1 MLSSTPEIRNTGR
14 DCADSDGQVDNAC
27 GNAAR
32 LPKIDYNKSQK
43 GEHIMRQSRRKVL
56 KAGAALAAAASLPH
70 FARAQSGSIKI
81 GMSMPQTGSLGAG
94 GQAALVAL
102 RLWVDDVNQR
112 GGLLNRK
119 VELIAYDDQTNPANT
134 PGIYTKLLDIDKVD
148 LLIAPYGTVPTA
160 PIVPMVKQRGLL
172 LMGNFSFQVNAKVQ
186 HDMWFN
192 NSPWNDAASWSDGFI
207 KAGQGAG
214 AKTIAILAADQ
225 EFAQNLANGARELA
239 KKANIQSVYDQNYPP
254 TTTDFSS
261 LIRGIRAAK
270 PEMVFVMSYPNDS
283 VAIIRAVNE
292 IGVGSQVQVFGGG
305 MVGLQFTPIMTS
317 LGSLLN
323 GVLNYNS
330 YVPGMKYPGIE
341 DFLARYAKRAAEA
354 RVDPLGFYLPPFNY
368 AIGQMLEQ
376 AVNGTKSLDHKQLA
390 AYLRKNEMKT
400 LVGPIRY
407 DKNGEWAN
415 PRVVQAQFR
424 GVVDKDTEQF
434 RQPGKQIVIYPD
446 AYKTGNVITPFEKA
460 RSAK

>member
-1 MLSSTPEIRNTGR
+1 
-14 DCADSDGQVDNAC
+14 
-27 GNAAR
+27 
-32 LPKIDYNKSQK
+32 
-43 GEHIMRQSRRKVL
+43 MRASRRKVL
-56 KAGAALAAAASLPH
+56 KAGAALAVASSIPG
-70 FARAQSGSIKI
+70 RASAQAGPVKI

-119 VELIAYDDQTNPANT
+119 VELTAYDDQTNPANV
-134 PGIYTKLLDIDKVD
+134 PGIYTKLLDVDKVD

-160 PIVPMVKQRGLL
+160 PIMPLVKQRGLL

-192 NSPWNDAASWSDGFI
+192 NAPWNDASSWSDGFFR
-207 KAGQGAG
+207 AGQKAG
-214 AKTIAILAADQ
+214 AKTVAVLAADND
-225 EFAQNLANGARELA
+225 FAQNLANGARDLA
-239 KKANIQSVYDQNYPP
+239 KKGNIKAVYDQNYPP

-270 PEMVFVMSYPNDS
+270 PDMVFVMSYPNDS

-317 LGSLLN
+317 LGSLLK

-330 YVPGMKYPGIE
+330 YVPGMKYPGVE
-341 DFLARYAKRAAEA
+341 DFLARYAKRAQEA
-354 RVDPLGFYLPPFNY
+354 KVDPLGFYLPPFNY

-376 AVNGTKSLDHKQLA
+376 AVNATKSIDHKQLA
-390 AYLRKNEMKT
+390 AYLRGNEMKT
-400 LVGPIRY
+400 VVGPIRY
-407 DKNGEWAN
+407 DKMGEWAN

-424 GVVDKDTEQF
+424 GIVDKDMEQF
-434 RQPGKQIVIYPD
+434 RKPGKQVVIHPEE
-446 AYKTGNVITPFEKA
+446 YKTGEAITPFEKA
-460 RSAK
+460 QQAKA

>member
-1 MLSSTPEIRNTGR
+1 MKR
-14 DCADSDGQVDNAC
+14 
-27 GNAAR
+27 
-32 LPKIDYNKSQK
+32 
-43 GEHIMRQSRRKVL
+43 SRRDLL
-56 KAGAALAAAASLPH
+56 KAGAALAATAGIPGGRA
-70 FARAQSGSIKI
+70 FAQAGPVKI

-119 VELIAYDDQTNPANT
+119 VELIAYDDQTNPANV
-134 PGIYTKLLDIDKVD
+134 PGIYTKLLDVDKVD

-160 PIVPMVKQRGLL
+160 PIMPMVKQRGLL

-192 NSPWNDAASWSDGFI
+192 NSPWNDASSWSDGFI
-207 KAGQGAG
+207 RAGQKAG
-214 AKTIAILAADQ
+214 AKTIAVLAADQ
-225 EFAQNLANGARELA
+225 EFAQNLANGARELS
-239 KKANIQSVYDQNYPP
+239 KKAGIKSVYDQNYPP

-323 GVLNYNS
+323 GITNYNS
-330 YVPGMKYPGIE
+330 YVPGMKYPGIDE
-341 DFLARYAKRAAEA
+341 FLARYAKRAQEA
-354 RVDPLGFYLPPFNY
+354 KVDPLGFYLPPFNY

-400 LVGPIRY
+400 VVGPIRY
-407 DKNGEWAN
+407 DKMGEWAN

-424 GVVDKDTEQF
+424 GVVDKDVEQF
-434 RQPGKQIVIYPD
+434 RKPGKQVVIYPD
-446 AYKTGNVITPFEKA
+446 EYKTGEVVTPFEKA
-460 RSAK
+460 RKANA

>member
-1 MLSSTPEIRNTGR
+1 
-14 DCADSDGQVDNAC
+14 
-27 GNAAR
+27 
-32 LPKIDYNKSQK
+32 
-43 GEHIMRQSRRKVL
+43 MRKSRRRVL
-56 KAGAALAAAASLPH
+56 KAGAAFAAAASLPQ
-70 FARAQSGSIKI
+70 FSRAQSGAVKI

-119 VELIAYDDQTNPANT
+119 VELIAYDDQTNPANV
-134 PGIYTKLLDIDKVD
+134 PAIYTKLLDIDKVD

-160 PIVPMVKQRGLL
+160 PIMPMVKQRGLL

-192 NSPWNDAASWSDGFI
+192 NAPWNDAASWSDGFI

-214 AKTIAILAADQ
+214 AKTIAVLAADQ

-239 KKANIQSVYDQNYPP
+239 KKANLKPVYDQNYPP

-270 PEMVFVMSYPNDS
+270 PDMVFVMSYPNDS

-317 LGSLLN
+317 LGSLMN
-323 GVLNYNS
+323 GVVNYNS

-376 AVNGTKSLDHKQLA
+376 AVSGTKSLDHKQLA

-400 LVGPIRY
+400 VVGPIRF
-407 DKNGEWAN
+407 DKLGEWAN

-434 RQPGKQIVIYPD
+434 RQPSKQVVIYPD
-446 AYKTGNVITPFEKA
+446 TYKTGNVITPFEKA

>member
-1 MLSSTPEIRNTGR
+1 MMG
-14 DCADSDGQVDNAC
+14 
-27 GNAAR
+27 
-32 LPKIDYNKSQK
+32 
-43 GEHIMRQSRRKVL
+43 QSRRRVL
-56 KAGAALAAAASLPH
+56 KAGAALAAAASLPR
-70 FARAQSGSIKI
+70 FAGAQSGPVKI

-94 GQAALVAL
+94 GQAALAAL

-119 VELIAYDDQTNPANT
+119 VELIAYDDQTNPANV
-134 PGIYTKLLDIDKVD
+134 PAIYTKLLDIDKVD
-148 LLIAPYGTVPTA
+148 LLLAPYGTVPTA
-160 PIVPMVKQRGLL
+160 PVMPLVKQRGLL
-172 LMGNFSFQVNAKVQ
+172 LMGNFSFQVNAKIQ

-192 NSPWNDAASWSDGFI
+192 NAPWNDAASWSDGFI
-207 KAGQGAG
+207 KAGLGAN

-239 KKANIQSVYDQNYPP
+239 KKANLKSVYDQNYPP
-254 TTTDFSS
+254 TTTDFSA
-261 LIRGIRAAK
+261 LVRAIRAAK
-270 PEMVFVMSYPNDS
+270 PEMVYVMSYPNDS
-283 VAIIRAVNE
+283 VAIIRAVHE
-292 IGVGSQVQVFGGG
+292 IGVGSQVQVLGGG

-323 GVLNYNS
+323 GVVNYNS
-330 YVPGMKYPGIE
+330 YVPGMKFPGIE

-354 RVDPLGFYLPPFNY
+354 KVDPLGFYLTPFNY

-390 AYLRKNEMKT
+390 AYLRKNEMST
-400 LVGPIRY
+400 VVGPIRF

-424 GVVDKDTEQF
+424 GVADKDTEQF
-434 RQPGKQIVIYPD
+434 RQPGKQVVIYPD
-446 AYKTGNVITPFEKA
+446 AYKTGSVITPFEKA
-460 RSAK
+460 RTAK

>member
-1 MLSSTPEIRNTGR
+1 
-14 DCADSDGQVDNAC
+14 
-27 GNAAR
+27 
-32 LPKIDYNKSQK
+32 
-43 GEHIMRQSRRKVL
+43 MRGSRRKVL
-56 KAGAALAAAASLPH
+56 KAGAALAAVGAFSRKALAQAAPV
-70 FARAQSGSIKI
+70 KI

-102 RLWVDDVNQR
+102 RLWVDDVNQK

-134 PGIYTKLLDIDKVD
+134 PGIYTKLLDVDKVD

-160 PIVPMVKQRGLL
+160 PIMPLVKQRGLL

-192 NSPWNDAASWSDGFI
+192 NSPWNDASSWSDGFI
-207 KAGQGAG
+207 RAGQKAG
-214 AKTIAILAADQ
+214 AKSIAILAADQ

-239 KKANIQSVYDQNYPP
+239 KKANIKSVYDQNYPP

-261 LIRGIRAAK
+261 LVRGIRAAR

-292 IGVGSQVQVFGGG
+292 IGVGSTVQVFGGG

-354 RVDPLGFYLPPFNY
+354 KVDPLGFYLPPFNY

-376 AVNGTKSLDHKQLA
+376 AVNATKSLDHKQLA
-390 AYLRKNEMKT
+390 AYLRGHEMKT
-400 LVGPIRY
+400 VVGPIRY
-407 DKNGEWAN
+407 DKTGEWAN

-424 GVVDKDTEQF
+424 GVADKDMEQF
-434 RQPGKQIVIYPD
+434 RQPNKQVVIYPD
-446 AYKTGNVITPFEKA
+446 DYKTGDVITPFEKA